1 MKKGYLAGL
10 SLSVLRNPFIWDSVE
25 RKDEIWFKT
34 QGKCR
39 YQLNLYSAFVITT
52 EKHVG
57 MFPCNEKEQK
67 KDTNYR
73 RF

>member
-1 MKKGYLAGL
+1 MDPLDEKRISGWTVFERAEEPVYLG
-10 SLSVLRNPFIWDSVE
+10 FCQE
-25 RKDEIWFKT
+25 RKDKIWFKT

-57 MFPCNEKEQK
+57 MFPCNEKE
-67 KDTNYR
+67 
-73 RF
+73 